1 MAIGEETVSGTPWCP
16 WCLKPIGGS
25 RCPECHCSAVSEEE
39 ARLDGSE
46 RAGRMLNAPRYR
58 VLGRLGQGAM
68 GVVHRGYDRIRNRMV
83 AIKFMT
89 EGIGGAESSRTDLG
103 QRVLEASALGRIRSP
118 HVVEF
123 LDFEISEDGIPCLVT
138 ALLRGE
144 DLGRRLARFP
154 GRRIP
159 WREAV
164 RIARETA
171 EGLAAAH
178 REGVLHGDLK
188 PSNLFLEQGTTGPD
202 EVRILD
208 FGLATLCSGEGT
220 VAFGQGAA
228 IVGTFAYMA
237 PELGYNQ
244 PLSERSDLYSLGILL
259 YEMIV
264 GRVPWSGPPMVIL
277 ARKATEPLPPLPDD
291 CTIPRLLARLIQD
304 LLRTDSAGRPASAE
318 EVAAR
323 LRSIEEGCDV
333 LPEPETVREDPGP
346 VPESQERKPAP
357 RGRSSLRRFLLPAG
371 LVAAAAIA
379 LGIWG
384 VLSSTRETL
393 AQVKASCAHNRP
405 VRVRGTVRKAIRL
418 PLGRF
423 SLFQVA
429 DRSGSLWVFSMSG
442 APEEGVEVRL
452 RGHSVPMDRQASLC
466 EENGWVGEA
475 CASVL
480 ALVRMWTGPC
490 LLVEDL
496 REP

>member
-1 MAIGEETVSGTPWCP
+1 MAVGEETAPGSRWCP
-16 WCLKPIGGS
+16 WCIQPIGGS

-39 ARLDGSE
+39 VRLDGSE

-89 EGIGGAESSRTDLG
+89 EGTGSAESSRTDLR

-123 LDFEISEDGIPCLVT
+123 LDFEVSEDGIPCLVT

-144 DLGRRLARFP
+144 DLGRRLARSP
-154 GRRIP
+154 GHRIP

-188 PSNLFLEQGTTGPD
+188 PSNLFLEQGTTGPG

-208 FGLATLCSGEGT
+208 FGLATFRSGERT
-220 VAFGQGAA
+220 LDVEQGAT

-244 PLSERSDLYSLGILL
+244 PLTERSDLYSLGILL

-264 GRVPWSGPPMVIL
+264 GRVPWSGPPLVIL
-277 ARKATEPLPPLPDD
+277 ARKATEPLPPPPDG
-291 CTIPRLLARLIQD
+291 CTVPRPLWRLIED
-304 LLRTDSAGRPASAE
+304 LLRSDPAGRPGSAE
-318 EVAAR
+318 EVASR
-323 LRSIEEGCDV
+323 LRSIEEGGDV
-333 LPEPETVREDPGP
+333 VPEPETVPEDPGR
-346 VPESQERKPAP
+346 VPGTAERRPANGSRP
-357 RGRSSLRRFLLPAG
+357 SLRRFLLPAG
-371 LVAAAAIA
+371 LVAAAAIS
-379 LGIWG
+379 LGTWG
-384 VLSSTRETL
+384 ILSSSREPL
-393 AQVKASCAHNRP
+393 AKVKESCAPNRP
-405 VRVRGTVRKAIRL
+405 VRVRGTVRRTMSL

-442 APEEGVEVRL
+442 APEEGGEVRL
-452 RGHSVPMDRQASLC
+452 RGHTVPMDRMPSIC
-466 EENGWVGEA
+466 EGNGWAEET
-475 CASVL
+475 CASALGL
-480 ALVRMWTGPC
+480 ARMWTGPC